1 MDLLQGFII
10 GYVKTR
16 NKMKFFR
23 ILISDLF
30 FISNLFLKYLY
41 LCTKFINQK
50 KLYKMS
56 NSNQTNIFDQIEAM
70 GHEQVMFFND
80 NETGLKGI
88 IGIHNTT
95 LGPALGGTRVW
106 RYENEQSAIND
117 VLRLSRGMT
126 FKSSIIGINLGGGK
140 AVIIDNPKAKKDEP
154 FWRRYGKFVENLGGK
169 YITAEDV
176 GTSTQFMEYISMETK
191 HVMGKPFY
199 LGGSGDPSPVTAY
212 GVYLGIKASQ
222 KKLTG
227 NDSLEGK
234 KIMVQGAGHVGQFL
248 IELLAKE
255 NAEILV
261 ADIKEENLKQVTSK
275 FKASVIGVN
284 DVYDADMDI
293 YAPCALGSTLNDNT
307 IDKLKCSIIAGAANN
322 QLQDELIHG
331 RKLKEKGILYAPD
344 FLINAGGV
352 VNCYTEID
360 GYNKDRT
367 YSITENIYQQTI
379 DIFNTADNSE
389 KGTQEVALEIAM
401 NRINSIGKIRQTR

>member
-1 MDLLQGFII
+1 MDN
-10 GYVKTR
+10 
-16 NKMKFFR
+16 NK
-23 ILISDLF
+23 
-30 FISNLFLKYLY
+30 
-41 LCTKFINQK
+41 
-50 KLYKMS
+50 
-56 NSNQTNIFDQIEAM
+56 QTNVFDQIESM
-70 GHEQVMFFND
+70 GHEQLMFFND

-95 LGPALGGTRVW
+95 LGPALGGTRIW
-106 RYENEQSAIND
+106 KYENEQAAIND

-140 AVIIDNPKAKKDEP
+140 AIIIDNPKAKKNEP

-176 GTSTQFMEYISMETK
+176 GTNTQFMEYISMETK

-199 LGGSGDPSPVTAY
+199 MGGSGDPSPVTAY
-212 GVYLGIKASQ
+212 GVYLGMKASQ

-227 NDSLEGK
+227 NDSLTGK
-234 KIMVQGAGHVGQFL
+234 KIMVQGVGHVGQYL

-255 NAEILV
+255 NAEILI
-261 ADIKEENLKQVTSK
+261 ADINEDNLKSVTSNY
-275 FKASVIGVN
+275 KAEVIDVN
-284 DVYDADMDI
+284 NVYNTEMDI
-293 YAPCALGSTLNDNT
+293 YAPCALGATVNDST
-307 IDKLKCSIIAGAANN
+307 IDNLKCSIIAGAANN

-360 GYNKDRT
+360 GYSKEKT
-367 YSITENIYQQTI
+367 YGITDNIYQQTI
-379 DIFNTADNSE
+379 DIFNAADNSE

-401 NRINSIGKIRQTR
+401 ERINSIGKIRQVR